1 MAFVLSNLLQQAF
14 TRLGQAN
21 ISTATGG
28 STSTVVDSKQG
39 GLHGDNAWKD
49 GACLIVRDAAG
60 ASAAPETEIALVTSY
75 TDSSGTF
82 TSAAS
87 AYTAAPAS
95 GDTFMFVNDFYPLF
109 TMMELANSVLQAL
122 GPIPLIDSSIT
133 TAAAQTEYTLPVTAK
148 RMAPLRVEYNTK
160 VGDAND
166 NQYVPIDNYRIVP
179 ATAGTVGVIVLPQLP
194 TSRTVR
200 IWYMGVHPTLTA
212 YSSAVAEVID
222 PELATALLVE
232 KALEWQNSRLQG
244 GDDFLLQRWNDQKQQ
259 VVEARANFPIWK
271 PKRRPRLLVVDD
283 YIAEDEFT
291 HPT

>member
-49 GACLIVRDAAG
+49 GACIIVRDAG
-60 ASAAPETEIALVTSY
+60 GLFAAPETEIALVTSY

-87 AYTAAPAS
+87 AYTSAPAD

-109 TMMELANSVLQAL
+109 TMRELANSVLQAL

-133 TAAAQTEYTLPVTAK
+133 TASAQTEYTLPVFFNDTA
-148 RMAPLRVEYNTK
+148 PTEIYSLSK

-166 NQYVPIDNYRIVP
+166 
-179 ATAGTVGVIVLPQLP
+179 
-194 TSRTVR
+194 
-200 IWYMGVHPTLTA
+200 
-212 YSSAVAEVID
+212 
-222 PELATALLVE
+222 
-232 KALEWQNSRLQG
+232 
-244 GDDFLLQRWNDQKQQ
+244 
-259 VVEARANFPIWK
+259 
-271 PKRRPRLLVVDD
+271 
-283 YIAEDEFT
+283 
-291 HPT
+291 